1 MGHNQV
7 LTSTVMHALTMHEL
21 LEPFTALINKKTN
34 LLDVGCGKGYST
46 LAYSMLAS
54 QLGLK
59 YTMTGLDY
67 HHSFMEKAH
76 LNLD

>member
-7 LTSTVMHALTMHEL
+7 LTSTVMHAVTMHEL
-21 LEPFTALINKKTN
+21 LTPFSASGNKHTS

-54 QLGLK
+54 QFGLNFS
-59 YTMTGLDY
+59 MTGLDY
-67 HHSFMEKAH
+67 HHSYMEKAY
-76 LNLD
+76 LNFD

>member
-7 LTSTVMHALTMHEL
+7 LTSTVMHAITMQEL
-21 LEPFTALINKKTN
+21 LTPFTAAAKTHTS

-54 QLGLK
+54 QFGMSFA
-59 YTMTGLDY
+59 MTGLDY
-67 HHSFMEKAH
+67 HHSYMEKAY